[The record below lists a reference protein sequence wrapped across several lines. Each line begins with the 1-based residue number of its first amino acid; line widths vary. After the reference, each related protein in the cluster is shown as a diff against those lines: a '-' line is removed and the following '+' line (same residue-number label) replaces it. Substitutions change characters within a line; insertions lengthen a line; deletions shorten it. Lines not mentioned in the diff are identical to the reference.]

1 MTTTKAA
8 APPDPERAAPQSG
21 QPDDPEIHRRVGQLL
36 GDAREAAGLPQSHAA
51 RLMGVAQ
58 SRIAKLELGRR
69 RLLFIE
75 AVQLAKL
82 YGVPVSR
89 FDPGAVA
96 TSARGGRRPRVD
108 RRS

>member
-1 MTTTKAA
+1 MTRTEAA
-8 APPDPERAAPQSG
+8 ARADPERAAPESG
-21 QPDDPEIHRRVGQLL
+21 QRDEAEMHRRVGQLL
-36 GDAREAAGLPQSHAA
+36 GDAREAAGLPQSHVA
-51 RLMGVAQ
+51 RLMGVPQ

-82 YGVPVSR
+82 YGVPASR
-89 FDPGAVA
+89 FDPGVGV
-96 TSARGGRRPRVD
+96 TSARTGRRSRVD